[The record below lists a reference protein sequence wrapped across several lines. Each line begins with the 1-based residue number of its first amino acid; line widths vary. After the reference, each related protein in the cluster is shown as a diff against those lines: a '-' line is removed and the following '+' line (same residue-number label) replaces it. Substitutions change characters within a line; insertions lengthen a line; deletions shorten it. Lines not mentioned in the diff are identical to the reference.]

1 MVRFHGDVSFMGFMT
16 CPPQNQRPT
25 LILTFSVMQPA
36 TFWMYRS
43 LSICSDC
50 IVVGDTQLFQPA
62 VRHFQRSCQTSS
74 TPWRHLPRRP
84 ETAMRPHWWCRRRRW
99 TRCGKFGEAFWES
112 IQLRHHHSSFI
123 IHHSS
128 FIIHHSS
135 FIIHHHFELP
145 CTHPLPTSHPL
156 FFPVSACLFK
166 EAELRQQSLV
176 AIMLSATPKIKPKP
190 KKRVPPMHGEKREL
204 RVSGREYVDTY
215 KL

>member
-1 MVRFHGDVSFMGFMT
+1 MSVSSYGKIPWRLLLHGIHDMPAPEPTPHIHFDLLRDATSNLFDVS
-16 CPPQNQRPT
+16 C
-25 LILTFSVMQPA
+25 
-36 TFWMYRS
+36 
-43 LSICSDC
+43 
-50 IVVGDTQLFQPA
+50 QPA

-74 TPWRHLPRRP
+74 TPWRHPPRRP
-84 ETAMRPHWWCRRRRW
+84 ETAMRPHWWSRRRMW

-135 FIIHHHFELP
+135 FIIFIIHYPSISWTALR
-145 CTHPLPTSHPL
+145 THPLRTSHPL
-156 FFPVSACLFK
+156 FFVFRFRLAKTK

-190 KKRVPPMHGEKREL
+190 KKRVPPMHGEKREF
-204 RVSGREYVDTY
+204 RVSGRE
-215 KL
+215 

>member
-36 TFWMYRS
+36 TFWMYRR

-128 FIIHHSS
+128 FIIHYPSISWTALHPSTSYLPPPFFFRFRLAFSRRRNCGSS
-135 FIIHHHFELP
+135 PWLP
-145 CTHPLPTSHPL
+145 SCCRPLPRSNLNPRRG
-156 FFPVSACLFK
+156 CLRCMEKK
-166 EAELRQQSLV
+166 EN
-176 AIMLSATPKIKPKP
+176 
-190 KKRVPPMHGEKREL
+190 
-204 RVSGREYVDTY
+204 
-215 KL
+215 